1 MLSGH
6 KINYYLSILLT
17 IGTPC
22 IQFFRELLL
31 VTPMLGS
38 EGESALIFRGSAR
51 TLIFGGS
58 ERACSPKDRRS
69 SKNKT
74 ENALQKRKYE
84 SILYGVDIIL
94 FLLAYVTK

>member
-38 EGESALIFRGSAR
+38 EGESALIFN
-51 TLIFGGS
+51 GS
-58 ERACSPKDRRS
+58 EPACSPKDRRY

-84 SILYGVDIIL
+84 I
-94 FLLAYVTK
+94 